1 MKAPLS
7 NKPKITTTDIEK
19 GFVSRYFVEFISDPK
34 VVEVDKKQYDEFKK
48 NAFYQTLELPWLISG
63 YANNITAVDGKPVYG
78 ARHKNQVTVNFYSRQ
93 MPELS
98 RLLYNP
104 LEYFQGVDNRST

>member
-19 GFVSRYFVEFISDPK
+19 GFVSRYFVKLVSDFK
-34 VVEVDKKQYDEFKK
+34 VVEVDKKQYDEFKR

-63 YANNITAVDGKPVYG
+63 YANDTIAVDGKTIYG
-78 ARHKNQVTVNFYSRQ
+78 VRHKNQTTVNFYSRQ
-93 MPELS
+93 MPGLS
-98 RLLYNP
+98 RILYNP
-104 LEYFQGVDNRST
+104 LEYFQGVDNRTE